1 MTDDF
6 FFVTG
11 NWIQEIPENGADL
24 NHLDHLHSSPVLSGV
39 DLRHIFSHWWQFARH
54 NWSAE
59 WKPLEDTK
67 HVGCLQLVTSLS
79 VFGYKIPYLDLHVA
93 ARQVGVHSQFRYKRF
108 FIYIYIYMLVSGLNY
123 CCDLITSSNKLFHW
137 NNLKVSWNW
146 YHSYK

>member
-108 FIYIYIYMLVSGLNY
+108 FIYIYMLVSGLNY
-123 CCDLITSSNKLFHW
+123 CCDLITSSNKFFHW

-146 YHSYK
+146 YPSYK